1 MACAYSRSF
10 GRREESRWQCEDSR
24 CYDYAAREARVTLS
38 MTLIRWRIVCD
49 IDRQNSSVPCRDDL
63 LPGIQTVHHSPRK
76 VVERALIAR
85 VVMVAVLGWMIVLE
99 RLDSRRRRFFAF
111 DEGINARDG
120 EYVITY
126 KLRREEDVREMVCK
140 SA

>member
-1 MACAYSRSF
+1 VACACSRSF
-10 GRREESRWQCEDSR
+10 GRREESRWRCEDSR
-24 CYDYAAREARVTLS
+24 CYDYAAREARVTRS

-49 IDRQNSSVPCRDDL
+49 IDRQNSSAPCRDDL
-63 LPGIQTVHHSPRK
+63 LPGIQTVLHSPRK

-85 VVMVAVLGWMIVLE
+85 VVMVAALGWMIVLE

-111 DEGINARDG
+111 DEEINARDG
-120 EYVITY
+120 EYVICY
-126 KLRREEDVREMVCK
+126 KLRREEDVKEMVCK

>member
-1 MACAYSRSF
+1 M
-10 GRREESRWQCEDSR
+10 
-24 CYDYAAREARVTLS
+24 
-38 MTLIRWRIVCD
+38 
-49 IDRQNSSVPCRDDL
+49 
-63 LPGIQTVHHSPRK
+63 
-76 VVERALIAR
+76 
-85 VVMVAVLGWMIVLE
+85 VMVAALGWMIVLE

-111 DEGINARDG
+111 DEEINARDG